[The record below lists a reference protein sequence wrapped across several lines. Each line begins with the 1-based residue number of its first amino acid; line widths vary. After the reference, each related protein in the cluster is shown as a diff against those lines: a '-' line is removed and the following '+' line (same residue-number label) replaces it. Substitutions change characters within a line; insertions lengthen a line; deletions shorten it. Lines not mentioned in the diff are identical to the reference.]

1 MKRIATLLLL
11 LLLNYGRIW
20 AQNQPIRFSRLDIGQ
35 GLSHNQVNTI
45 FRDEQ
50 GFIWFGTMSGLNRY
64 DGYNFKIFRRSIKDT
79 NSISDDY
86 ISQIVQGPE
95 GKLWIATR
103 NGWNIYD
110 PATEKFTRNT
120 QSFLQHIGIAYPDI
134 TDIKK
139 DAKGNFWFIHPQN
152 GLYQYNPKAKK
163 IIQFQAG
170 NHLLY
175 SDHVT
180 SVAPLTNGDIWI
192 IYAEGK
198 MDKMDGRNYQIT
210 FRTDFTT
217 NNNKEQQLDYRSF
230 ADAQSDIWIYASNN
244 AKGLYY
250 YNNTQNKLLHF
261 TKEDGSVRLNSN
273 IIYGI
278 TQDAQGH
285 IWIGTDHGGINV
297 LDKKTFAIRYLLN
310 SEADAKS
317 ISQNSI
323 YSVYRDNTGIIWVGT
338 FKKGVNYYHEE
349 VVRFPLYKHSPTD
362 ANSIEYDDVNNFVED
377 AKGNIWIGTN
387 GGGLI
392 YFNRST
398 GRFTQYVNNPSNP
411 NSLSNNV
418 IVSLYIDRQQ
428 KLWIGTYYGGLNCF
442 DGKRFIHYRHNDN
455 DNNSIADDRVWEIM
469 EDSQNRLWIGTL
481 TEGLDLMDREN
492 NRFIHHQPNMLHS
505 IHSGYI
511 SALVEDRLGNIWIGT
526 SEGIDILEKSMGRFT
541 HFTHSEKDKASLSNN
556 NVISMVQDS
565 RGWVWVGTRD
575 GLNVFDTARH
585 IIKIFRQEDGLPDNT
600 ISTLVEDDNHTIWLS
615 TPNGLSNIIIENAAS
630 GRTVFHFKNYDESDG
645 LQGREFNENAAL
657 KTRNGELLFGG
668 ANGFN
673 LFYPN
678 ALKATKRISNLVLTD
693 FQIFNNSIPI
703 GEEYNKHI
711 ILPQSI
717 SLAKEIKLKY
727 NENVFSIEF
736 AALDF
741 YNADKIKYAY
751 KLQGFNN
758 DWLITDG
765 KNHKATFTN
774 LDPGDYWFKVKV
786 ADNDGSWD
794 KKELSLKLTILPP
807 FWKTPL
813 AYIVYIL
820 LLAGILWYARYMVIR
835 RAKLRF
841 ALEQERS
848 ETQRMHELDMM
859 KIKFLTNVSHEF
871 RTPLSLIITPLEKI
885 IRQAKDAEE
894 KKQFHLI
901 HRNARRLLNLVNQL
915 LDFRKLET
923 QELKINATGGDMVR
937 FIKELCYSFTDLAEN
952 KNISF
957 SFHTSVQSLPAAF
970 DHDKIERIL
979 FNLLSNAFKFTPE
992 GGEVSVTLNVLTD
1005 KDSTQLELKIKD
1017 SGIGIEKEK
1026 QEKIFDRFFQ
1036 NDIPDSMV
1044 NQGSGIGLA
1053 ITREFVR
1060 LHNGTITVESE
1071 PQKGSCFTLLLPI
1084 EPINDLIF
1092 YEAAADEADIVTE
1105 AQPDILPVA
1114 GEPGKKKKILLVE
1127 DNEDFRTYLRD
1138 SLKDCYTVIEAP
1150 NGKLGWQKAL
1160 ATHPDI
1166 IVSDISMPEMNGIE
1180 MCQKIKKDKR
1190 TSFVPVILLT
1200 ALTGE
1205 EQQLKGLETGA
1216 NDYITKPF
1224 NFEILQSKIKNLL
1237 SQQETFKKTYQKQ
1250 VAPQPGA
1257 VKVENPEE
1265 RFIQNALQIVDKN
1278 MANADFS
1285 VEDLSRELFLSR
1297 VALYKKLLALTGKT
1311 PIEFIRSLRLKRA
1324 AQLLEKS
1331 DLTIAEV
1338 AYEVGFNNPKYF
1350 TKYFKAEYD
1359 MLPSAYQQRVPSSKE
1374 DGK

>member
-1 MKRIATLLLL
+1 MKRIVILLLL

-20 AQNQPIRFSRLDIGQ
+20 AQNQPIRFSRLDIGV

-64 DGYNFKIFRRSIKDT
+64 DGYNFKVFRRSIKDT

-86 ISQIVQGPE
+86 IAQIVQGPE

-139 DAKGNFWFIHPQN
+139 DAKGNFWFVHPQN
-152 GLYQYNPKAKK
+152 GLYQYNPQTKKA
-163 IIQFQAG
+163 IHFQAG
-170 NHLLY
+170 NDLLY
-175 SDHVT
+175 SNHVT
-180 SVAPLTNGDIWI
+180 SVAPLPNGDIWI
-192 IYAEGK
+192 IYAEGR
-198 MDKMDGRNYQIT
+198 MDKMDGRNYRILY
-210 FRTDFTT
+210 RTDFAQ
-217 NNNKEQQLDYRSF
+217 NAKDQLLDYRSF

-250 YNNTQNKLLHF
+250 FNGNQNKLLHF
-261 TKEDGSVRLNSN
+261 TKEGGAVRLNAN
-273 IIYGI
+273 IINGI
-278 TQDAQGH
+278 TQDAQGR
-285 IWIGTDHGGINV
+285 IWIGTDHGGVNV
-297 LDKKTFAIRYLLN
+297 LDKKIFYIRYLLN

-323 YSVYRDNTGIIWVGT
+323 YSVYRDNTGIIWIGT
-338 FKKGVNYYHEE
+338 FKKGVNYYHED

-362 ANSIEYDDVNNFVED
+362 PNSIAYEDVNNFVED

-398 GRFTQYVNNPSNP
+398 GRFTQYVNQPSDP

-455 DNNSIADDRVWEIM
+455 NKNSIADDRVWEIM

-481 TEGLDLMDREN
+481 TEGLDLMDREHS
-492 NRFIHHQPNMLHS
+492 RFIHHQPNVPNS

-511 SALVEDRLGNIWIGT
+511 SALVEDRHGNIWIGT
-526 SEGIDILEKSMGRFT
+526 SEGIDILEKSTGRFT
-541 HFTHSEKDKASLSNN
+541 HFTHSEKDKNSLSNN

-565 RGWVWVGTRD
+565 RGWIWAGTRD
-575 GLNVFDTARH
+575 GLNVFDTDRH
-585 IIKIFRQEDGLPDNT
+585 IIKTFRQEDGLPDNT
-600 ISTLVEDDNHTIWLS
+600 ISTLLEDDNHNIWLS
-615 TPNGLSNIIIENAAS
+615 TPNGLSNIIVEKPAS
-630 GRTVFHFKNYDESDG
+630 GVTVFQFKNYDESDG
-645 LQGREFNENAAL
+645 LQGREFNENAVL

-673 LFYPN
+673 LFHPN
-678 ALKATKRISNLVLTD
+678 AIKTTKRIPNLVLTD
-693 FQIFNNSIPI
+693 LQIFNKSVPI
-703 GEEYNKHI
+703 GEAYNQHI

-741 YNADKIKYAY
+741 STSEKIKYAY
-751 KLQGFNN
+751 KLEGFNN

-765 KNHKATFTN
+765 KNRKATFTN
-774 LDPGDYWFKVKV
+774 LDPGDYWFKVKI
-786 ADNDGSWD
+786 ADNEGNWNN
-794 KKELSLKLTILPP
+794 EALALKLTILPP

-813 AYIVYIL
+813 AYIIYVL
-820 LLAGILWYARYMVIR
+820 LLAGILWYARYNVIR
-835 RAKLRF
+835 RTKLRF
-841 ALEQERS
+841 ALEQERR

-859 KIKFLTNVSHEF
+859 KIKFFTNVSHEF
-871 RTPLSLIITPLEKI
+871 RTPLSLIITPLEKML
-885 IRQAKDAEE
+885 RQAKDAEE

-901 HRNARRLLNLVNQL
+901 QRNARRLLNLVNQL

-923 QELKINATGGDMVR
+923 QELKINPTNGDMIR

-957 SFHTSVQSLPAAF
+957 SFRTSVQSLPAAF

-992 GGEVSVTLNVLTD
+992 GGEVSVTLDVLTD
-1005 KDSTQLELKIKD
+1005 NESTQLELKIRD
-1017 SGIGIEKEK
+1017 TGIGMEKEK

-1036 NDIPDSMV
+1036 NDIPHSMV

-1060 LHNGTITVESE
+1060 LHHGTISVESE
-1071 PQKGSCFTLLLPI
+1071 PQNGSCFTLLLPI
-1084 EPINDLIF
+1084 TPTNDLIC
-1092 YEAAADEADIVTE
+1092 EEVEADETNIVTE
-1105 AQPDILPVA
+1105 TLPDIFPTV
-1114 GEPGKKKKILLVE
+1114 GEPGKRKKVLLVE
-1127 DNEDFRTYLRD
+1127 DNEDFRSYLRD
-1138 SLKDCYTVIEAP
+1138 SLKECYAVVEAS
-1150 NGKLGWQKAL
+1150 NGKAGWQKAL
-1160 ATHPDI
+1160 AAHPDI

-1180 MCQKIKKDKR
+1180 LCQKIKKDKR

-1224 NFEILQSKIKNLL
+1224 NLEILQSKIKNLL

-1250 VAPQPGA
+1250 VAARPAEMP
-1257 VKVENPEE
+1257 VENADE
-1265 RFIQNALQIVDKN
+1265 RFVQDALRIIEKN
-1278 MANADFS
+1278 ISNPDFS
-1285 VEDLSRELFLSR
+1285 VEELSRELFLSR

-1311 PIEFIRSLRLKRA
+1311 PIEFIRSLRIKRA

-1331 DLTIAEV
+1331 GHTIAEV

-1359 MLPSAYQQRVPSSKE
+1359 MLPSAYQKGYCPSSKE